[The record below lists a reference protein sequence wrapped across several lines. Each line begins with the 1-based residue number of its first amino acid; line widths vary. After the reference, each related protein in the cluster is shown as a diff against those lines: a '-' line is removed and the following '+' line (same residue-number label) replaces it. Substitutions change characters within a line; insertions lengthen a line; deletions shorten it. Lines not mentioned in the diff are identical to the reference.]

1 MIRKLLGMVFPGL
14 KTSASRRDEL
24 ETLLA
29 DSSADRASFDAH
41 EGTLLRNILG
51 LRDLNASDVMIPR
64 ADIVSVGMSESFSE
78 IIAQMTAVN
87 HSRLPVRRDT
97 LDDIAGIIHI
107 KDVFAHLHAG
117 RAPDV
122 STLLRPALFV
132 APTIRLLDLLHEMR
146 LRRRHLAL
154 VVDEFGGVDG
164 LITIEDLVEEIVG
177 EIEDEHDEAVQPKIT
192 VNDDGTILAEARR
205 EVEALEIL
213 TGRLFED
220 DDRDEIDTVGG
231 LVCAVAGRVP
241 GRGEVV
247 RHPTGVQFEVIE
259 GDPRRLSLL
268 KIRGVPRQAQP
279 AGGWWRQPPL
289 AGDGGLLPCRRRCLA
304 DSSSFWCRAAD
315 CAAVMAGADHCQCR
329 NHAPGGTGRRSD
341 RVWLVPRLD
350 LVDFTFPGDR

>member
-1 MIRKLLGMVFPGL
+1 MIRKLFGMVFPAL
-14 KTSASRRDEL
+14 KPSSSRRDEL

-41 EGTLLRNILG
+41 EGSLLRNILG

-78 IIAQMTAVN
+78 IIAQMTAAN
-87 HSRLPVRRDT
+87 HSRLPVRRGT

-192 VNDDGTILAEARR
+192 VNDDGTILAEARL

-213 TGRLFED
+213 RA
-220 DDRDEIDTVGG
+220 R
-231 LVCAVAGRVP
+231 CY
-241 GRGEVV
+241 
-247 RHPTGVQFEVIE
+247 
-259 GDPRRLSLL
+259 
-268 KIRGVPRQAQP
+268 
-279 AGGWWRQPPL
+279 RQPRHL
-289 AGDGGLLPCRRRCLA
+289 VGWTVECLA
-304 DSSSFWCRAAD
+304 TSESGWATPIAYESWTSARLHSPAFTTDFAIHRHAYAAERATCVGSLPEKAPPPCAPQPPYVSMMILRPVRPASPCGPPMMNLPDGLMCRLHLA
-315 CAAVMAGADHCQCR
+315 
-329 NHAPGGTGRRSD
+329 RS
-341 RVWLVPRLD
+341 
-350 LVDFTFPGDR
+350 